1 MVIIGFILVLV
12 IPLTILY
19 AKYSSESSY
28 AVTASKI
35 TSISKEII
43 AAANQVN
50 VYGKDTQVKLNLDF
64 PKDIKSIS
72 FSGNEIVFTIKG
84 DSNQDTEIVK
94 VADVSFSFVESIP
107 VTQGK
112 KNVIVKSLGNSVLVN
127 IACQDSDI
135 ICAPETFS
143 SCGTYGC
150 LIECKNN
157 AWAVKE
163 NCANS
168 CNENQCN

>member
-1 MVIIGFILVLV
+1 MVIIGFVLVLV

-28 AVTASKI
+28 AVTTSKI
-35 TSISKEII
+35 DSISKEII

-64 PKDIKSIS
+64 PKDIKSVS
-72 FSGNEIVFTIKG
+72 FSGNEIIFVVKKG
-84 DSNQDTEIVK
+84 NEDAEIAK
-94 VADVSFSFVESIP
+94 VADVSFSFVGNIP
-107 VTQGK
+107 VTPGK

-127 IACQDSDI
+127 IACHDSDI

-143 SCGTYGC
+143 SCGASSC

-157 AWAVKE
+157 AWAIKE

-168 CNENQCN
+168 CNNNQCS